1 MKKMRVFF
9 LAFVFM
15 ISLGKASVSASSDMG
30 ELAEDI
36 CRKAGWEMSG
46 VYSEAVD
53 KTNAFAFGIA
63 AKEFEDRVETAVC
76 LREIVD
82 SKGRALYVFEAD
94 EEGDALWLGQKI
106 YASYE
111 FAPCD
116 VAEKMVIAV
125 SGNYLMLFKS
135 QASEAESAVQVFR
148 SFSGGTIRYKKELNN
163 HT

>member
-76 LREIVD
+76 LRESVD

-94 EEGDALWLGQKI
+94 EIHIEPEFFGCDGDVGKHNPKA
-106 YASYE
+106 E
-111 FAPCD
+111 FVPSPGF
-116 VAEKMVIAV
+116 IHAV
-125 SGNYLMLFKS
+125 F
-135 QASEAESAVQVFR
+135 F
-148 SFSGGTIRYKKELNN
+148 
-163 HT
+163 